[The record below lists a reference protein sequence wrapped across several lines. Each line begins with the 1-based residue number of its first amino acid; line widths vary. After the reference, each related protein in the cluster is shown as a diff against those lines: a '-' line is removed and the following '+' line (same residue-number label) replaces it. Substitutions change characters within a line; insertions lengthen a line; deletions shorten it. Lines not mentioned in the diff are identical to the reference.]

1 LHDLSL
7 HLLDILGNSVR
18 ARARHVGT
26 TVRADPASG
35 FLEVRIEDDGCGMDA
50 KLLSE
55 VADPYRT
62 TRSTRRIGLGV
73 PLFKEAAEAAGGTF
87 RIESAPGA
95 GTRLAATFRIGSI
108 DRIPLGEL
116 GATFSVLVRTNPDM
130 EFALTLAADG
140 RRFELS
146 TEEIRET
153 LGDVPVDE
161 PDVLAWIEET
171 VAEGQREVFGGIL
184 PEA

>member
-1 LHDLSL
+1 
-7 HLLDILGNSVR
+7 VR
-18 ARARHVGT
+18 T
-26 TVRADPASG
+26 EIEADPETGILAIR
-35 FLEVRIEDDGCGMDA
+35 VEDDGCGMDA
-50 KLLSE
+50 ELLAE
-55 VADPYRT
+55 VADPYCTSRT
-62 TRSTRRIGLGV
+62 TRKVGLGI

-87 RIESAPGA
+87 RVESEPGV
-95 GTRLAATFRIGSI
+95 GTRLAATFGIGSI
-108 DRIPLGEL
+108 DRLPLGAL
-116 GATFSVLVRTNPDM
+116 GATFSVLVRTNPDT
-130 EFALTLAADG
+130 EFTLALTAAD

-161 PDVLAWIEET
+161 PEVLVWIEET